1 LDNLRATIE
10 EGRVIA
16 GYMDFLGS
24 VRRLS
29 ANTIENYRRDL
40 EAWRTFLLA
49 KSAENRADTTGLL
62 AAAEDDVRSY
72 MVALQQRGVNPRTQA
87 RALSVL
93 RGFYKHLGKIG
104 LCESDPTSGVQ
115 SPKLGRR
122 LPQTLNVDK
131 IIKLLNSYDLSDP
144 LGLRDRAMLETMYCA
159 GLRVSELVNLRISS
173 LKLDDACL
181 LVPGKGDKVRM
192 VPIASMTVD
201 LLRLYLRDAR
211 PKLTAGRTSPY
222 VFLTKRGT
230 PMSRQRFWR
239 DLRTR
244 AQGLHIGEIHPH
256 MLRHSFATHMLERG
270 ADLRSIQELLGHADI
285 STTQIYTAVDES
297 HKRRVYDKSHPRA

>member
-10 EGRVIA
+10 EGRTLV
-16 GYMDFLGS
+16 GYIDFLRS

-29 ANTIENYRRDL
+29 ANTVESYKRDL
-40 EAWRTFLLA
+40 DAWHDFLRGYA
-49 KSAENRADTTGLL
+49 VANQTDAAGLL
-62 AAAEDDVRSY
+62 SATVDDVRSY

-104 LCESDPTSGVQ
+104 LRESDPTSGVQ

-122 LPQTLNVDK
+122 LPHTMNVDE
-131 IIKLLNSYDLSDP
+131 IIRLLNSYDLTDP

-159 GLRVSELVNLRISS
+159 GLRVSELINLRISS

-192 VPIASMTVD
+192 VPLASMTVD

-211 PKLTAGRTSPY
+211 PYLTAGRTSPY
-222 VFLTKRGT
+222 IFLTKRGT
-230 PMSRQRFWR
+230 PMSRQQFWR
-239 DLRTR
+239 DLRAR
-244 AQGLHIGEIHPH
+244 AKGLHIGDIHPH

-270 ADLRSIQELLGHADI
+270 ADLRSIQELLGHANI